1 MRDMWDIED
10 KIKKIMAKQFGIK
23 PEDIRSDMNILEDI
37 MVESIDIVDFVAKL
51 EREFGIEISMD
62 VVYRRKTV
70 KELIEYM
77 RKRLSSSQA

>member
-1 MRDMWDIED
+1 MWDIED

-37 MVESIDIVDFVAKL
+37 MAESIDIVDFVAKL
-51 EREFGIEISMD
+51 EREFGVEISMD

-77 RKRLSSSQA
+77 RERLSSSQA